1 MEKIENRKVSGGLDQ
16 DKRGMEI
23 KNESRLHVFNVC
35 FIEVEFIY
43 NVVLIFF
50 FFFKRIP
57 RLPVEAVGLDPFK
70 VFIEFITKLLLFYV
84 LFCFLGHE
92 ACGILVP
99 QPGIKPRLPAL
110 EGRVLTTGLL
120 EKYPP
125 ALFLFVLLHQ
135 VLLVEHQLFP

>member
-57 RLPVEAVGLDPFK
+57 RLPVEAVGLYPFK
-70 VFIEFITKLLLFYV
+70 VFIEFITKLLLFY
-84 LFCFLGHE
+84 
-92 ACGILVP
+92 
-99 QPGIKPRLPAL
+99 
-110 EGRVLTTGLL
+110 GL
-120 EKYPP
+120 
-125 ALFLFVLLHQ
+125 
-135 VLLVEHQLFP
+135 